1 MGLSRKGPITPYRGS
16 WAELMRR
23 RKESALA
30 IIEDERIEAEIEVAR
45 IREQSRIFE
54 GIDRVRG
61 F

>member
-23 RKESALA
+23 RKEATLA
-30 IIEDERIEAEIEVAR
+30 FIEDERIDGEIEVAR
-45 IREQSRIFE
+45 IREQTRLFE
-54 GIDRVRG
+54 GIDNVRG

>member
-23 RKESALA
+23 RKEAALA
-30 IIEDERIEAEIEVAR
+30 ILEDERVDAEIEVAR
-45 IREQSRIFE
+45 IREQTRLFE
-54 GIDRVRG
+54 GIDHVRG

>member
-23 RKESALA
+23 RKEAA
-30 IIEDERIEAEIEVAR
+30 IGIIEDERIEAEIEVAR